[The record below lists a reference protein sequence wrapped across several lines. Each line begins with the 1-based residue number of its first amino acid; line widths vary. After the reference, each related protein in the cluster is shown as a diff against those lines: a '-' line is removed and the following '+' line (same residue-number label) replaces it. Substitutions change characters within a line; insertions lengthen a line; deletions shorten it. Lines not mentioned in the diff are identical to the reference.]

1 VSVAKEMGADIVIA
15 VDVSMVKRNAE
26 ITSIYD
32 VIMQSIDIMQTE
44 IINKREVAADI
55 MLRPPVEIYSSR
67 AFTNIEELI
76 LLGEE
81 EAKKHLDQIKKVIEQ
96 WKG

>member
-1 VSVAKEMGADIVIA
+1 
-15 VDVSMVKRNAE
+15 
-26 ITSIYD
+26 
-32 VIMQSIDIMQTE
+32 
-44 IINKREVAADI
+44 
-55 MLRPPVEIYSSR
+55 EIYSSR